1 MSCMM
6 DNLMEVG
13 ELCYQVQLEG
23 IRRGKAEDRQC
34 VEKMLRRA
42 ATNFSKMNRGS
53 PE

>member
-1 MSCMM
+1 MSCTVA
-6 DNLMEVG
+6 NLMEVV

-23 IRRGKAEDRQC
+23 IRRGIAENRQH
-34 VEKMLRRA
+34 VQEMLPRA